1 MRSDC
6 HVLVAPIFLPLFM
19 PPLHAT
25 RALPTHAEIT
35 TFLQTFLPYQT
46 PTTSTSTRKDGTVS
60 TVIKSDVNFLYH
72 SPRHPTYR
80 PTRHVVSRVIFSI
93 TPTPGVYSN
102 LHSSSL
108 HSTTQAHN
116 QQNVRSSPVCF
127 LHRPWSLDRKAVP
140 RGALVLASHVSF
152 DAHLT
157 VGWNVALAARL
168 DIDVDDAK
176 CVQGYKGDP
185 ERKIGLVGKLN
196 TPVPLSAITRL
207 IQCQFDG
214 AGELHHSQGEAFDE
228 TLSYPQSIIDVIA
241 IMNAFHGEEVERV
254 VSVARDLL
262 LTSSDAIG
270 PRVLYLTGA
279 AREHGLAS
287 AKEANMPVLCVGHRA
302 CEEWGIKYLTQMTRE
317 RWPALDV
324 IEILEEEEKPEKLA
338 GPAMKA
344 ANSSDKQQ
352 HPT

>member
-1 MRSDC
+1 
-6 HVLVAPIFLPLFM
+6 M

-35 TFLQTFLPYQT
+35 TFLQTFLPYQA

-60 TVIKSDVNFLYH
+60 TVIKSDVGFLYH
-72 SPRHPTYR
+72 TPRHSTYS
-80 PTRHVVSRVIFSI
+80 PTRHVVLRVIFSI
-93 TPTPGVYSN
+93 TPTSGVYSS

-108 HSTTQAHN
+108 YSTNQAHS
-116 QQNVRSSPVCF
+116 QHNVRSSPVCF

-140 RGALVLASHVSF
+140 RGTLVLASHVSF

-168 DIDVDDAK
+168 GIDVDGAK

-196 TPVPLSAITRL
+196 TPVPLSTITRL

-214 AGELHHSQGEAFDE
+214 AGELHYSRGEDSDE
-228 TLSYPQSIIDVIA
+228 LPPYPQSAIDVIA

-254 VSVARDLL
+254 VSVARDLPS
-262 LTSSDAIG
+262 TSSDDIG

-279 AREHGLAS
+279 SREHGLAS
-287 AKEANMPVLCVGHRA
+287 AKEANMPVFCVGHRA
-302 CEEWGIKYLTQMTRE
+302 CEEWGIKHLAQMTRE

-324 IEILEEEEKPEKLA
+324 VEVLEEEKKPEKMA
-338 GPAMKA
+338 APAMKA
-344 ANSSDKQQ
+344 ANSNDKQRQ
-352 HPT
+352 PT